1 MVDDV
6 GVIAKP
12 QLGELYEVRF
22 RVSVPEEL
30 RAACALARQRANGQW
45 RKTLN
50 SLGVELFLVVS
61 IDGRVATVTQWWT
74 QKSSVAAKARRRAK
88 RQHLAGLAVVAIK
101 QED

>member
-61 IDGRVATVTQWWT
+61 IDGRVATVTHGGLR
-74 QKSSVAAKARRRAK
+74 KVALPPKRAGE
-88 RQHLAGLAVVAIK
+88 QS
-101 QED
+101 DSTWPD